1 MSKSINDIL
10 IRNTFAEAFPMTAT
24 RLIIT
29 ACSRKWVNHAVNSI
43 TGFATSVI
51 ACKLEAGL
59 ERNLDE
65 KQTPDGRPGAA
76 VLFFTMSATQLEKQ
90 VRDRI
95 GQCILTSPSSAAF
108 AGMDQGKPV
117 PMGKVLRY
125 FGDGFQISKQIGK
138 KRYWRIPV
146 MDGEFICEDV
156 TYRVNAI
163 GGGNFLIIARDYD
176 SALQAAERAVEAI
189 APLSDVITPFPGG
202 VVRSG
207 SKVGSKY
214 KALIAS
220 TNDYYCPTLR
230 GLVDS
235 GLSDDS
241 NAVLEIVIDGLSV
254 EAINKA
260 MRVGI
265 ESACADGADRGL
277 IEITASNFGGKLGKY
292 HFHLHELVI

>member
-1 MSKSINDIL
+1 MNDVA

-29 ACSRKWVNHAVNSI
+29 ACNRKWVNHAINSI

-59 ERNLDE
+59 EQNLDE
-65 KQTPDGRPGAA
+65 QQTPDGRPGAA
-76 VLFFTMSATQLEKQ
+76 VLFFAMSASQLEQQ

-95 GQCILTSPSSAAF
+95 GQCVLTSPSSAAF
-108 AGMDQGKPV
+108 AGIDQGKPV
-117 PMGKVLRY
+117 PMGRVLRY

-163 GGGNFLIIARDYD
+163 GGGNFLIIAREYD

-202 VVRSG
+202 IVRSG

-220 TNDYYCPTLR
+220 TNECYCPTLR
-230 GLVDS
+230 GFVNS
-235 GLSDDS
+235 GLSENS

-254 EAINKA
+254 EAINEA

-265 ESACADGADRGL
+265 AAACGDSADSGL
-277 IEITASNFGGKLGKY
+277 VEITASNFGGKLGKF